1 MQLEWDEHK
10 NQYRVLEMEIRIILA
25 RKAAKSEKVGIPYQA
40 LINLYLK
47 DHIINN

>member
-25 RKAAKSEKVGIPYQA
+25 RKAAKSEKWEFFIK
-40 LINLYLK
+40 L
-47 DHIINN
+47 